1 MLADK
6 KMLTKTNST
15 LIYETTQKETPDSM
29 FEGQYLGQGEEE

>member
-15 LIYETTQKETPDSM
+15 VIDETIQKETPNSM
-29 FEGQYLGQGEEE
+29 FEGQYLEQGEE